1 LRSETIL
8 PNPDGEYAMRL
19 ASLVLVLTA
28 ASPAF
33 AQSGKSDPPPVDFK
47 PLVSPILPPLVLPPN
62 SYISPGAVTGDPIT
76 PYSSTPGYDAA
87 RSGPAPGLRLTIPTR

>member
-1 LRSETIL
+1 MLLKATLFGTALIIAA
-8 PNPDGEYAMRL
+8 P
-19 ASLVLVLTA
+19 VL
-28 ASPAF
+28 
-33 AQSGKSDPPPVDFK
+33 AQSTKSDPPPVDFK

-62 SYISPGAVTGDPIT
+62 SYISPGSVTGDPIT

>member
-1 LRSETIL
+1 
-8 PNPDGEYAMRL
+8 MRL
-19 ASLVLVLTA
+19 ALPLLLLA
-28 ASPAF
+28 AAVSPAF
-33 AQSGKSDPPPVDFK
+33 AQSGKSSDPPPADFK
-47 PLVSPILPPLVLPPN
+47 PLLQPLQLPPLVLPPS

>member
-1 LRSETIL
+1 
-8 PNPDGEYAMRL
+8 MRL
-19 ASLVLVLTA
+19 ALPLVLMAAA

-33 AQSGKSDPPPVDFK
+33 AQAGKSSDPPAADFK
-47 PLVSPILPPLVLPPN
+47 PLLQPLQLPQVLLPP
-62 SYISPGAVTGDPIT
+62 SSSISPGTITGDPIT

>member
-1 LRSETIL
+1 ML
-8 PNPDGEYAMRL
+8 GKAML
-19 ASLVLVLTA
+19 CA
-28 ASPAF
+28 ACVAAAPAL
-33 AQSGKSDPPPVDFK
+33 AQSTKSSDPPPADFK
-47 PLVSPILPPLVLPPN
+47 PLVQPLLPPLVLPPN